1 MDTKKLKREFGQDI
15 VFWGGGIDTQR
26 VLPKGT
32 PDEVEEEVK
41 RRIEDLAPGG
51 GFVFAPVHNI
61 QADVPPANVEAMW
74 LALQQYG
81 KY

>member
-1 MDTKKLKREFGQDI
+1 MIRNEFY
-15 VFWGGGIDTQR
+15 
-26 VLPKGT
+26 PKEHRN
-32 PDEVEEEVK
+32 EVEEEVK

-74 LALQQYG
+74 LALQQHG